1 MHNKIIKTDIDVAQ
15 ITSNMSHEHHF
26 LVPPIP
32 NFPSILIFYHF
43 FFKNDFIFISL
54 GPGPGART
62 RIRPTTL
69 SFFFLFFSGSYPPH
83 QIEIP

>member
-54 GPGPGART
+54 GPGPE
-62 RIRPTTL
+62 PVSDPL
-69 SFFFLFFSGSYPPH
+69 LFFFFFLFFFSGSYPPH